1 MHSDGAGEGWSI
13 VRPARHTGA
22 PAVAGVR
29 MAGYRCPESGGLDM
43 QVFPQPFL
51 TVVLG
56 IEGPP
61 LSVERDRGR
70 AWGVDR
76 RAVSSLAA
84 GPVPGPTR
92 VRGASFACVELRLSP
107 VAAYSVLD
115 AAPVDLHSAVAGLED
130 LWGGHGRRLS
140 EQLAGA
146 GTWQERFALIE
157 TFLAGRSVRGPAAD
171 AEVVACWSHIVA
183 RRGRVRIGELAAAT
197 GWSRKRLWSR
207 FTAQLGL
214 TPKRAAMLVRFHC
227 AARRIA
233 AGADAA
239 QTALACGYVDQSHL
253 HRDVR
258 AFTGG
263 TPSALARTVSSLDP
277 DTDGGRTE

>member
-1 MHSDGAGEGWSI
+1 MHSDGAGEGWDV
-13 VRPARHTGA
+13 VRPARRTGA
-22 PAVAGVR
+22 PVVDGVR

-43 QVFPQPFL
+43 HVFPQPFL

-56 IEGPP
+56 LGGPP
-61 LSVERDRGR
+61 LSVERDQGNT
-70 AWGVDR
+70 GSVDR
-76 RAVSSLAA
+76 RAVGSLVA

-115 AAPVDLHSAVAGLED
+115 AAPVDLHTTVAGLED
-130 LWGGHGRRLS
+130 LWGGHGGRLS
-140 EQLAGA
+140 ERLAGA
-146 GTWQERFALIE
+146 GTWPERFALVE
-157 TFLAGRSVRGPAAD
+157 TFLAGRSERGPSVD

-183 RRGRVRIGELAAAT
+183 RRGRVRVGALAAAT

-214 TPKRAAMLVRFHC
+214 TPKRAAMLVRFHR
-227 AARRIA
+227 AARRLA

-258 AFTGG
+258 AFTGC
-263 TPSALARTVSSLDP
+263 TPSALARTVSSIDP
-277 DTDGGRTE
+277 DADTERTK